1 MLLPLTPAATR
12 SGTHRSAPGPLR
24 WLRPA
29 LMRPHYALGALTEPA
44 GSRRSSGL
52 RNAELVA
59 FRILHDRPPVV
70 PLVHVGNS
78 CRAQLDESGDLGF
91 SIRSGQIDVHAILGG
106 LPLGHLGEQ
115 QVGLPPRCQPRVSR
129 CSGMPIEANSL
140 DGFGSRGRPRATD
153 RNRATVS
160 ASSQS
165 TVTAASLTVTP
176 CPPSCVENDAPVP
189 WVDASHLPRSARTSP
204 PCGRGRRI
212 VSWPA
217 AGAARQAPRA

>member
-1 MLLPLTPAATR
+1 
-12 SGTHRSAPGPLR
+12 
-24 WLRPA
+24 
-29 LMRPHYALGALTEPA
+29 MRPHYALGALTEPA

-59 FRILHDRPPVV
+59 FRILHDRPPVA

-91 SIRSGQIDVHAILGG
+91 SIAVARSTCMRFLAVFRSDTLANN
-106 LPLGHLGEQ
+106 
-115 QVGLPPRCQPRVSR
+115 QVGSPPRCQPRVSR

-140 DGFGSRGRPRATD
+140 DGFGSRGRPRAAD
-153 RNRATVS
+153 QNRATVS

-165 TVTAASLTVTP
+165 TVTAASLTV
-176 CPPSCVENDAPVP
+176 
-189 WVDASHLPRSARTSP
+189 HLPRSARTSP